1 MISSIEGTISQK
13 SEKSIEVNI
22 QGLGYKIFITQ
33 DLLSK
38 VKAGEKIKLLTELRI
53 KDEILS
59 LYGFSSVIEREYFRY
74 LTSISGIGS
83 KSALNILS
91 LISLKKLQAAIANER
106 AEVLTKVSGIGK
118 KTAERIILELK
129 SKIKKNHF
137 SEEDIRN
144 DNLAI
149 DALIGMGYPL
159 EEARRALRKIGA
171 DQNSEK
177 LTAEQ
182 KIKKALQYLSS

>member
-13 SEKSIEVNI
+13 SEKSIEVSI

-33 DLLSK
+33 DLLNKIK
-38 VKAGEKIKLLTELRI
+38 VGEKIKLLTELRI

-59 LYGFSSVIEREYFRY
+59 LYGFSSIVEREYFRY

-149 DALIGMGYPL
+149 DALIGMGYPV
-159 EEARRALRKIGA
+159 EEARRALREIGT
-171 DQNSEK
+171 DQDSEK

>member
-38 VKAGEKIKLLTELRI
+38 VKVGEKIKLLTELRI